1 MKILLL
7 TQWFDPEPT
16 FKGLA
21 FAREL
26 QQQGHQVQVLT
37 GFPNYPG
44 GKIYDGYKLK
54 LYQREQ
60 IDGIS
65 VLRVALFPDHG
76 SSALKRILN
85 YISIAFMALLFGIFA
100 TKKADV
106 IYAYHP
112 PLTVGLAAIFIKL
125 FRRIPIVY
133 DIQDMWPD
141 TLKATGMLNNQRILN
156 IVGHVCHLVYS
167 YVDHIV
173 VL

>member
-26 QQQGHQVQVLT
+26 QRQGHQVQVLT

-76 SSALKRILN
+76 SSALKRISN
-85 YISIAFMALLFGIFA
+85 SFIFSSLFFSWLGCCI
-100 TKKADV
+100 
-106 IYAYHP
+106 
-112 PLTVGLAAIFIKL
+112 
-125 FRRIPIVY
+125 
-133 DIQDMWPD
+133 
-141 TLKATGMLNNQRILN
+141 
-156 IVGHVCHLVYS
+156 
-167 YVDHIV
+167 
-173 VL
+173 